1 MGGQI
6 KPAELQELPM
16 VPKAAEV
23 AGLGQ
28 NGGRGDRSNAW
39 DPTQEL
45 VVRALVQELDGH
57 RLKGV
62 ALLNE
67 AACLGDDEAEQ
78 ANRRGVDRDRQ
89 TDRGAGRLVDISE
102 QALFRHLAPN
112 HVPGGC
118 DERLLAQGR
127 NAAGCR
133 KAVEE
138 GKEPSAAAVMAKAGD
153 LGEVEG
159 QVVGQD
165 AVEHLGFGLRDRL
178 MGLRDLL
185 DVVKAGRKRVM
196 VGLRGLD
203 PEHVQGDL
211 RVLGVVLVPA
221 VVERLARASERQ
233 GGDQPD
239 REAGLQKAPG
249 EGTMVIAGGLEAAG
263 DRLAEAGQEVDKA
276 VVLSPGIEHGQAPPT
291 SVAWDLDQDLVTGLA
306 DIDRDENALSGR
318 KLGLGHGE
326 SLSGMRLGTPSL

>member
-1 MGGQI
+1 
-6 KPAELQELPM
+6 M

-28 NGGRGDRSNAW
+28 NGERGDRSNPW

-67 AACLGDDEAEQ
+67 AARFGDDEAEQ

-89 TDRGAGRLVDISE
+89 TDRGAGRLVDVPK
-102 QALFRHLAPN
+102 QALLRDLAPN
-112 HVPGGC
+112 HAPGSC
-118 DERLLAQGR
+118 NERVLAQGR
-127 NAAGCR
+127 NAAGGWE
-133 KAVEE
+133 AVEE
-138 GKEPSAAAVMAKAGD
+138 GKEPSAAAVVAKTAD
-153 LGEVEG
+153 LGKVEG

-165 AVEHLGFGLRDRL
+165 AVEHLGLGFRDHL

-185 DVVKAGRKRVM
+185 DVVEAGRERVM
-196 VGLRGLD
+196 VVLRGPD

-211 RVLGVVLVPA
+211 RVLGIVLVPA
-221 VVERLARASERQ
+221 VVERLAGASERQ

-239 REAGLQKAPG
+239 CEASLKKAPS
-249 EGTMVIAGGLEAAG
+249 EGTMVIAGGLESAG
-263 DRLAEAGQEVDKA
+263 DRLAETGQEVDEA
-276 VVLSPGIEHGQAPPT
+276 VVVRPGVEHRQAPPARL
-291 SVAWDLDQDLVTGLA
+291 AWDLDQDLVAGLA
-306 DIDRDENALSGR
+306 NINRDENALCGR
-318 KLGLGHGE
+318 KLGLGHGRFV
-326 SLSGMRLGTPSL
+326 SGMRLGTPSL